1 MQAVA
6 RPITAEAW
14 RICCSAPSVALRGI
28 THTTAEF
35 MIRRDRL
42 KAQLLRAAVED
53 NVATMNGALPKP
65 LRRGRRFIGRWSTLM
80 TALLA
85 LVALVAAVRPAPGS
99 GVPVPAQSSPIF
111 RATAPAAPA
120 DTPFPRAQR
129 LSVAALALGVR
140 RIVLDAGHGGKSL
153 GTSAATGLHEK
164 DVTLD
169 IADRLRRRLAGE
181 GVAVMMT
188 REHDDTLSLQERSD
202 FANNG
207 HGDLFLSIH
216 VNSLPPEN
224 RGVETYFLGASQAPS
239 ADVVA
244 ANENRDSGYSMADLR
259 TLIDMIYTDAR
270 KDESRRF
277 AASVHRALLRDL
289 RRVNPAIEDR
299 GVKTAPFVVLAAT
312 HMPAILAEVSCLS
325 NDEEAELLGGTSY
338 RQSIADAL
346 FNGIETYLHPSVA
359 TGHKETGNG
368 S

>member
-1 MQAVA
+1 L
-6 RPITAEAW
+6 T
-14 RICCSAPSVALRGI
+14 
-28 THTTAEF
+28 
-35 MIRRDRL
+35 IRTNRL

-53 NVATMNGALPKP
+53 NLETMNGALPKP
-65 LRRGRRFIGRWSTLM
+65 LRRGRRFIRRWSSFM
-80 TALLA
+80 TAGLA
-85 LVALVAAVRPAPGS
+85 LVALVAAVRPVPGS
-99 GVPVPAQSSPIF
+99 GVPVSAQSNSIF
-111 RATAPAAPA
+111 RGAIASRSEPAELPPA
-120 DTPFPRAQR
+120 HAQR

-140 RIVLDAGHGGKSL
+140 RIVLDAGHGGTSL

-169 IADRLRRRLAGE
+169 IADRLRRRLVSE
-181 GVAVMMT
+181 GVSVMMT

-202 FANNG
+202 VANNG

-224 RGVETYFLGASQAPS
+224 RGVETYFLGPS
-239 ADVVA
+239 EAAAADAVA
-244 ANENRDSGYSMADLR
+244 ANENKDSGYSMADLR
-259 TLIDMIYTDAR
+259 TLIDLIYTDAR
-270 KDESRRF
+270 KGESRRF

-289 RRVNPAIEDR
+289 RRVNPALEDR
-299 GVKTAPFVVLAAT
+299 GVKTAPFAVLAAT

-325 NDEEAELLGGTSY
+325 NDEEAELLGGASY

-346 FNGIETYLHPSVA
+346 FNGIEAYLHPNVA

>member
-1 MQAVA
+1 
-6 RPITAEAW
+6 
-14 RICCSAPSVALRGI
+14 
-28 THTTAEF
+28 
-35 MIRRDRL
+35 
-42 KAQLLRAAVED
+42 
-53 NVATMNGALPKP
+53 
-65 LRRGRRFIGRWSTLM
+65 
-80 TALLA
+80 
-85 LVALVAAVRPAPGS
+85 
-99 GVPVPAQSSPIF
+99 
-111 RATAPAAPA
+111 
-120 DTPFPRAQR
+120 
-129 LSVAALALGVR
+129 
-140 RIVLDAGHGGKSL
+140 
-153 GTSAATGLHEK
+153 
-164 DVTLD
+164 
-169 IADRLRRRLAGE
+169 
-181 GVAVMMT
+181 VMMT

-224 RGVETYFLGASQAPS
+224 RGVETYFLGASEAPS

-244 ANENRDSGYSMADLR
+244 TNENKDSGYSMADLR

-325 NDEEAELLGGTSY
+325 NEEEAELLGGTSY

>member
-1 MQAVA
+1 
-6 RPITAEAW
+6 
-14 RICCSAPSVALRGI
+14 
-28 THTTAEF
+28 
-35 MIRRDRL
+35 
-42 KAQLLRAAVED
+42 
-53 NVATMNGALPKP
+53 MNGALPKP

-80 TALLA
+80 TAGLA
-85 LVALVAAVRPAPGS
+85 LVALVAAVRPVPGS
-99 GVPVPAQSSPIF
+99 GVPVSAQSNPIF
-111 RATAPAAPA
+111 RGAIASRSEPA
-120 DTPFPRAQR
+120 DQLPAHAQR

-140 RIVLDAGHGGKSL
+140 RIVLDAGHGGTSL

-169 IADRLRRRLAGE
+169 IADRLRRRLVSE
-181 GVAVMMT
+181 GVSVMMT

-202 FANNG
+202 VANNA

-216 VNSLPPEN
+216 VNSLPHEN
-224 RGVETYFLGASQAPS
+224 RGVETYFLGPS
-239 ADVVA
+239 EAAAADAVA
-244 ANENRDSGYSMADLR
+244 ANENKDSGYSMADLR
-259 TLIDMIYTDAR
+259 TLIDMIYAGAR

-289 RRVNPAIEDR
+289 RRVNPALEDR

-325 NDEEAELLGGTSY
+325 NDEEAELLGGASY

-346 FNGIETYLHPSVA
+346 FNGIEAYLHPNVA

>member
-1 MQAVA
+1 
-6 RPITAEAW
+6 
-14 RICCSAPSVALRGI
+14 
-28 THTTAEF
+28 
-35 MIRRDRL
+35 MIRTNRL

-53 NVATMNGALPKP
+53 NLATMNGSLPKP
-65 LRRGRRFIGRWSTLM
+65 LRRGRRFIGRWGTFM
-80 TALLA
+80 TAALA
-85 LVALVAAVRPAPGS
+85 LVALVAAVRPVPGS
-99 GVPVPAQSSPIF
+99 SATISARSNPVFHAAAVSP
-111 RATAPAAPA
+111 PAAA
-120 DTPFPRAQR
+120 DVSFSRPQR
-129 LSVAALALGVR
+129 LSVAALALGVH

-169 IADRLRRRLAGE
+169 IADRLRRRLASE

-207 HGDLFLSIH
+207 HGDLFVSIH

-224 RGVETYFLGASQAPS
+224 RGVETYFLGASEAPS

-244 ANENRDSGYSMADLR
+244 ANENKDSGYSMADLR
-259 TLIDMIYTDAR
+259 SLIDMIYTDAR

-277 AASVHRALLRDL
+277 AVSVHRALLRDL
-289 RRVNPAIEDR
+289 RRVNPSIEDR

-325 NDEEAELLGGTSY
+325 NEEEAELLGGTSY

-346 FNGIETYLHPSVA
+346 FDGIETYLHPGVA